1 MAKLN
6 NGQADKVFNFGI
18 ASWQCFAL
26 AYLTMHVQLSARRD
40 LAILDFRF
48 QIISGNVNSNDTS
61 TQHCQYYIG
70 LVQTSNFSCI
80 ANMINIC
87 HI

>member
-1 MAKLN
+1 
-6 NGQADKVFNFGI
+6 
-18 ASWQCFAL
+18 
-26 AYLTMHVQLSARRD
+26 MHVQLSARRD

-70 LVQTSNFSCI
+70 LVQTSNFSYI

-87 HI
+87 HIATIRSFEYVLDIG